1 MGVILVTS
9 RSFSDGDLDLVGR
22 AAQAGHRILRGPAH
36 HDLDELGVLLHGAD
50 AWIAGTGP
58 VTDAHLAA
66 GPKLK
71 VVARYGVGTEAVDL
85 TAARDR
91 GIPVTNTPGANADAV
106 ADHAVGLMLAALRTI
121 PDGDRRVRNGDWS
134 VRRGRELGAA
144 TVGIVGFG
152 RIGQGVARRLGGF
165 GPRLLASDPFLP
177 ADLVRDRSAEP
188 VDLDDLFRTADVIT
202 LHAPGGQ
209 QLVDADRLSGMRPGT
224 VLVNTARGDLVDEQA
239 VADALRDGIL
249 AGYAADTLDGDTA
262 AHDSP
267 LLAADLADRV
277 IVTPHL
283 GAQTTQAV
291 DNMGALSLD
300 DVIAVLRGADPAH
313 LVSVPAS
320 APEENR

>member
-9 RSFSDGDLDLVGR
+9 RSFSDGDLDLNAR

-36 HDLDELGVLLHGAD
+36 HDLDELRPLLHGAD

-66 GPKLK
+66 APRLK

-85 TAARDR
+85 AAARDR

-106 ADHAVGLMLAALRTI
+106 ADHAVGLMLAALRFI
-121 PDGDRRVRNGDWS
+121 PDGDRRVRAGDWA

-152 RIGQGVARRLGGF
+152 RIGQGVARRVSGF
-165 GPRLLASDPFLP
+165 GSRIVAADPFLP
-177 ADLVRDRSAEP
+177 PELISANGAEP
-188 VDLDDLFRTADVIT
+188 LDLDELFRVADVIS

-209 QLVDADRLSGMRPGT
+209 LLVDAGRLAHMRRGS
-224 VLVNTARGDLVDEQA
+224 VLINTARGDLLDETA
-239 VADALRDGIL
+239 VAEALRDGDL
-249 AGYAADTLDGDTA
+249 AAFAADTLDGDTA
-262 AHDSP
+262 AHSSP
-267 LLAADLADRV
+267 LLAPDLADRV

-291 DNMGALSLD
+291 DNMGSLSLD
-300 DVIAVLRGADPAH
+300 DVIAVLGGAEPAH
-313 LVSVPAS
+313 PVTA
-320 APEENR
+320 R

>member
-36 HDLDELGVLLHGAD
+36 HDFDELRPLLHGAD
-50 AWIAGTGP
+50 AWIAGTGAI
-58 VTDAHLAA
+58 TDEHLDAA
-66 GPKLK
+66 PRLK

-85 TAARDR
+85 EAARRR

-106 ADHAVGLMLAALRTI
+106 ADHAVGLMLAALRFV
-121 PDGDRRVRNGDWS
+121 PDGDRRVRVGDWS

-144 TVGIVGFG
+144 VVGIVGFG
-152 RIGQGVARRLGGF
+152 RIGQGVAKRLSGF
-165 GPRLLASDPFLP
+165 GPRVVAADPFLS
-177 ADLVRDRSAEP
+177 ADLIRANGAEP
-188 VDLDDLFRTADVIT
+188 IALDELFRVADVIT

-209 QLVDADRLSGMRPGT
+209 LLVDAGRLTHMRRGT
-224 VLVNTARGDLVDEQA
+224 VLVNTARGDLVDEA
-239 VADALRDGIL
+239 AIAEALRDGIL

-262 AHDSP
+262 AQGSP
-267 LLAADLADRV
+267 LLDPALADRV

-291 DNMGALSLD
+291 DNMGSISLADAL
-300 DVIAVLRGADPAH
+300 AVLRGEEPAH
-313 LVSVPAS
+313 PVTT
-320 APEENR
+320 R

>member
-9 RSFSDGDLDLVGR
+9 RSFSDGDLDLVER
-22 AAQAGHRILRGPAH
+22 AARAGHRILRGPAH
-36 HDLDELGVLLHGAD
+36 HDLDELRSLLHGAD

-66 GPKLK
+66 APKLK

-85 TAARDR
+85 AAARGR

-106 ADHAVGLMLAALRTI
+106 AEHAVGLMLAALRFV
-121 PDGDRRVRNGDWS
+121 PDGDRRVRAGDWG

-165 GPRLLASDPFLP
+165 GPRVLAADPFLP
-177 ADLVRDRSAEP
+177 ADVVRARGAEP
-188 VDLDDLFRTADVIT
+188 VSLDELFAAADVIT

-209 QLVDADRLSGMRPGT
+209 RLVDAERLSGMRRGT

-239 VADALRDGIL
+239 VAEALRDGVL
-249 AGYAADTLDGDTA
+249 SGYAADTLDGDTA

-267 LLAADLADRV
+267 LLAPDLADRV

-291 DNMGALSLD
+291 DNMGSLSLD
-300 DVIAVLRGADPAH
+300 DVIAVLRGAEPAH
-313 LVSVPAS
+313 PVPV
-320 APEENR
+320 PQEK